1 MWSIFRG
8 LFLWYQHSDNILW
21 CYSQFFLQV
30 LLSIISIL
38 CCWNYTVQMFFFDK
52 LTPRHVKHLHR
63 PIFVTFLF
71 PLFSFKKR
79 RLKSSLERKTIY
91 KLNTTMNWER
101 RRYRCKLDMGEQFLT
116 GFRDW
121 WIGSELSITHNL
133 FEHIKLS
140 TVTLF
145 IFLRV
150 WSLYG
155 EKFLWNK
162 LNFIEREGSKVL
174 LVFSFSGTLYSIS
187 YSKFL
192 VCSMYPLPLTSRSH
206 PEWF

>member
-1 MWSIFRG
+1 MLFPIF
-8 LFLWYQHSDNILW
+8 FTAFIIDNLNSLLLKLY
-21 CYSQFFLQV
+21 CTDVFFL
-30 LLSIISIL
+30 
-38 CCWNYTVQMFFFDK
+38 DK

-79 RLKSSLERKTIY
+79 RLKSSLERKMIY

-206 PEWF
+206 QEWF